1 LTESNADRLIRRY
14 FYERTLRVKVLLTQA
29 PLTLTVILLVVHGA
43 AIYPKIFADPVFTA
57 GLWLHAAVLVLC
69 VLVPWDRLP
78 SPSVLAIPYLDFV
91 AIGFTRQGSL
101 QYATSAGLL
110 MLFPVF
116 WLAASG
122 LARKTAVVTSTL
134 GTLLIVWLP
143 ILLAPVPV
151 TGEQLGKPL
160 LFPFMMMG
168 FALTV
173 VALTSSMDSQRQR
186 VLAKDA
192 QLRASLEASRQRE
205 QLLVTILDTVPV
217 GLVVVDGT
225 GHDQL
230 MNATQQGVHRL
241 AVPEHLTDPEEKDLL
256 IFAPDKATPLDPEA
270 RPVHRAVKG
279 QSFTNYRVWIG
290 SGEKARAFSTTAR
303 TIRNGYGR
311 YDGAVI
317 AFHDDTEMIAAL
329 AAKDDFVANVSHEFR
344 TPLTSIQG
352 YLGLALEEPELLP
365 GRVVKYLEV
374 AERNAERLSRL
385 VHDLLTTDS
394 ITVEKSLADLAG
406 VVADS
411 LSSARPA
418 ADITGV
424 ELVNEMPLSLPAMVD
439 AVRVGQVLDNLVSN
453 AIKYSPDGGTVTV
466 RAWADGGD
474 LVCEVQDTGLG
485 MNSAEQADAFK
496 KFFRADPALNRSIP
510 GLGLGLLI
518 TRSIV
523 AKHGGTISVRSE
535 RNVGT
540 TMRIVLPHGVP
551 DTGVF
556 SADAAQGTRQYRPDP
571 QS

>member
-1 LTESNADRLIRRY
+1 MTESTADRLIRRH
-14 FYERTLRVKVLLTQA
+14 FYERTLHVKVILTQA
-29 PLTLTVILLVVHGA
+29 PLSLTVILMVVHAA
-43 AIYPKIFADPVFTA
+43 AIYPQIFADPLFIA
-57 GLWLHAAVLVLC
+57 GLWMHAAVLALC

-78 SPSVLAIPYLDFV
+78 YASFLAIPYLDFAAV
-91 AIGFTRQGSL
+91 GFTRQGSL

-122 LARKTAVVTSTL
+122 LARKTAIVTSTL
-134 GTLLIVWLP
+134 GTLLIVWIP
-143 ILLAPVPV
+143 ILLAPAPV

-168 FALTV
+168 FAMTV
-173 VALTSSMDSQRQR
+173 VTLTASMDSQRQR
-186 VLAKDA
+186 VLAKDT
-192 QLRASLEASRQRE
+192 QLRAALNASRQRE
-205 QLLVTILDTVPV
+205 QLLATVLDTVPV

-225 GHDQL
+225 GRDQL
-230 MNATQQGVHRL
+230 MNATHQAVHRL
-241 AVPEHLTDPEEKDLL
+241 AVPEHLTDPAEKDLL
-256 IFAPDKATPLDPEA
+256 VFAPDKATPLDPEE
-270 RPVHRAVKG
+270 RPVRRAVKG
-279 QSFTNYRVWIG
+279 QAFTNYQVWIG

-303 TIRNGYGR
+303 TIRSEYGR

-317 AFHDDTEMIAAL
+317 AFHDNTDMIAAL

-365 GRVVKYLEV
+365 GPVVKYLEV

-394 ITVEKSLADLAG
+394 ITVAKSLTDVAG
-406 VVADS
+406 LVADS

-418 ADITGV
+418 ADVTGV
-424 ELVNEMPLSLPAMVD
+424 ELVTQAPSSLPAMVD
-439 AVRVGQVLDNLVSN
+439 PVRFGQVLDNLVSN

-474 LVCEVQDTGLG
+474 LLCEVQDTGLG

-496 KFFRADPALNRSIP
+496 KFFRADPALKRSIP

-523 AKHGGTISVRSE
+523 AKHGGTISVCSE

-540 TMRIVLPHGVP
+540 TMRIVLPHAV
-551 DTGVF
+551 
-556 SADAAQGTRQYRPDP
+556 SAADMPAAE
-571 QS
+571 S